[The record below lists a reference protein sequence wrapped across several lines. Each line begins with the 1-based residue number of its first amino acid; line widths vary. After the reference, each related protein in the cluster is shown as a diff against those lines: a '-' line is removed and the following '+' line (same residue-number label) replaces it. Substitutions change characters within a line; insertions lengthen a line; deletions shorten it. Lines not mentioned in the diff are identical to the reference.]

1 MEIKMLTNIISF
13 KNLSSQL
20 SRNEGIDYMDYNFKS
35 YLSDAIVDN
44 PRTSSLLSK
53 KLQISLCDLSDT
65 QQQEL
70 VALYIKDHDQDL
82 EFIANCDDADQ
93 INHKIIT
100 MIFNPIEDHRID
112 LCNLLID
119 AAIKYYQSSINKEI
133 ANEQPFIY
141 DDWSESVKSSYC

>member
-1 MEIKMLTNIISF
+1 MLTNIISF
-13 KNLSSQL
+13 NNLASQL
-20 SRNEGIDYMDYNFKS
+20 SRNEGMDYMDYMDYDFKS
-35 YLSDAIVDN
+35 YLSDAIIDN
-44 PRTSSLLSK
+44 SNTKALLGK
-53 KLQISLCDLSDT
+53 KLPISFYDLSDT

-82 EFIANCDDADQ
+82 EFIANCDDAEK